1 MIINANKRK
10 LLTPFVIKTTWLSS
24 Q

>member
-1 MIINANKRK
+1 MIINANKK
-10 LLTPFVIKTTWLSS
+10 QLLTPFVIKTTWLSS